1 MFVLSIGSHML
12 PITFVF
18 LLKNKRRIIC
28 SPFPV
33 ERKVDPALMA
43 AEVGQIG
50 QNSAPAFSQVP
61 SPSSA
66 VHVFAN
72 AKLEFIW
79 VLLIAQAFKPGY
91 GWTIRL
97 GL

>member
-1 MFVLSIGSHML
+1 MDKGLIE
-12 PITFVF
+12 
-18 LLKNKRRIIC
+18 K
-28 SPFPV
+28 
-33 ERKVDPALMA
+33 A
-43 AEVGQIG
+43 AC
-50 QNSAPAFSQVP
+50 SQVP

-66 VHVFAN
+66 VHAFAN
-72 AKLEFIW
+72 AKLEFIWVLLIAQAFKLRYVELEFIW